1 MNEDNDLLLKQ
12 FFSEAAQQTID
23 DNGFTERVMGRLPQV
38 SHGLGFFF
46 ASQSPIKHFSRLW
59 TMFCILV
66 FVVLFVIFD
75 GWQQLAIQF
84 EVLLRTMS
92 VSSFSINLLML
103 ASILFGLL
111 FVGVEESVSRA

>member
-1 MNEDNDLLLKQ
+1 MTELLVAVADYVAHLADGL
-12 FFSEAAQQTID
+12 FGA
-23 DNGFTERVMGRLPQV
+23 
-38 SHGLGFFF
+38 GLGFFF